1 MSDHQRLEELAE
13 LYPLGGLGPEEQ
25 TLVDRHLA
33 SGCDRCERLLLES
46 MRVSGHLLDAVRP
59 MPVAPEVKEQ
69 LLERIRTSA
78 PRSVADIET
87 DESNLVSMA
96 VASPHVTPSRV
107 WLPLAAVL
115 ALLAVG
121 LGLYAQSL
129 RTTTDQL
136 AAALAGEGEA
146 RRNAEM
152 RLEALE
158 SRLAALTRP
167 DAWAVSLT
175 GQGNSAAARAR
186 AFVDPV
192 ERRVLLYVYDLL
204 PLPPGQTYQLWVIIN
219 GTPVSAGTFDV
230 ETDGSARYDADSIP
244 ALEPSQ
250 TVAVAVT
257 VEPAGGVP
265 QPTGAMA
272 LVES

>member
-13 LYPLGGLGPEEQ
+13 LYPLGGLDPDEQ

-33 SGCDRCERLLLES
+33 SGCDQCQRILLES
-46 MRVSGHLLDAVRP
+46 MRVSGYLLDAVGP
-59 MPVAPEVKEQ
+59 MPVAPAVKEQ
-69 LLERIRTSA
+69 LLERVRTSA
-78 PRSVADIET
+78 PVSVADVET
-87 DESNLVSMA
+87 DEPNLFSTV
-96 VASPHVTPSRV
+96 VASAPSRM
-107 WLPLAAVL
+107 WLPVAAVL
-115 ALLAVG
+115 AILAVG

-129 RTTTDQL
+129 RTTAEQL

-146 RRNAEM
+146 RRDAEV
-152 RLEALE
+152 RLETLE

-167 DAWAVSLT
+167 DSWAVSLT
-175 GQGNSAAARAR
+175 GQGDAAAARAR
-186 AFVDPV
+186 AFLDPV
-192 ERRVLLYVYDLL
+192 ERRVLLYVYDLP
-204 PLPPGQTYQLWVIIN
+204 PLPAGQTYQLWVIVD
-219 GTPVSAGTFDV
+219 GTPLSAGTFDV
-230 ETDGSARYDADSIP
+230 EADGSARYDADPIP